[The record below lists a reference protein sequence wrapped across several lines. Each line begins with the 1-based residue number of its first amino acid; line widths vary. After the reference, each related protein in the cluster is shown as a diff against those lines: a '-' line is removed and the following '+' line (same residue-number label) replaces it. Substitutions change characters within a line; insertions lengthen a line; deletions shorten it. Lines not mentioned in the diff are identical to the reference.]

1 MKLITKIVGIALA
14 AIALCGVGIG
24 TASAATP
31 GDGHRGVSITDN
43 ATDSTTS
50 VVAYHGYLTG
60 LQSVSLPAFT
70 CPADYPW
77 LVDQNLS
84 PGRIV
89 PPGVRVLE
97 PGGIG
102 VTIGAHTRD
111 TDSRANGWR
120 SGSAT
125 NWSPSPQIL
134 TVSAV
139 CTNNRAESY
148 RA

>member
-1 MKLITKIVGIALA
+1 MKLATKIVAIALA

-31 GDGHRGVSITDN
+31 VDGLRGVSITNN

-50 VVAYHGYLTG
+50 VVAYHSYLTG

-70 CPADYPW
+70 CPGDYPW
-77 LVDQNLS
+77 LIDQNLS

-89 PPGVRVLE
+89 PPGVRVDE

-102 VTIGAHTRD
+102 VTIGNPSRD
-111 TDSRANGWR
+111 NDSRVNGWR

-134 TVSAV
+134 TVSTV
-139 CTNNRAESY
+139 CTNNPVESY
-148 RA
+148 KA